1 MHRWLALRITAV
13 AVVAAAV
20 VGLAAAP
27 ASAHTISGPKPTN
40 YHSHIVA
47 MAPEIPGIT
56 ARVVDL
62 GNKFEITNRTST
74 EITVLGYLGEAYL
87 RIGPNGVFEN
97 LHSQATYI
105 NKTKQGGSV
114 PPNIDTSVSATPV
127 WKKISSGHT
136 ARWHDHRIHWMS
148 AQPPPPVAA
157 APGAFEHLS
166 QQTIDFKY
174 NDQLVRIAVALD
186 WVPGPSG
193 WPWVPPIVVLFVVG
207 LVVALTPKWWRVLA
221 VLLAILVLSDMAH
234 AIGFEIP
241 RPGTNVSKTVQF
253 FGGSFVSVAVWIA
266 AVPTIIA
273 LWRRRAEALYGVIF
287 VALLVLLIGGA
298 TDLSALWKSQ
308 LPDAG
313 PPWLTRVEVVIAVGL
328 GGGLLV
334 GALIR
339 MIRSRAATERAD
351 SGGQWLSLLVSG
363 LSDEELA
370 RIVGELD
377 PDDVLEVA
385 LRELA
390 TRAAPV
396 APEFAAGA
404 LTFVVTDYE
413 EPIVWSLFADPAP
426 AILRSAR
433 GRAEPAA
440 AEIRAAFGAQLQI
453 LAGTVGLD
461 EAVRR
466 GIAVTTG
473 DPAFLAAIAPYL
485 PEDAVTRA
493 VEDPASAS

>member
-1 MHRWLALRITAV
+1 MHRGLALRITAV
-13 AVVAAAV
+13 AVGAAAL

-40 YHSHIVA
+40 YHSHIVS

-74 EITVLGYLGEAYL
+74 EITVLGYLDEPYL

-105 NKTKQGGSV
+105 DKSKQGGSV
-114 PPNIDTSVSATPV
+114 PPNIDTSPTATPV
-127 WKKISSGHT
+127 WKKISSGHS

-148 AQPPPPVAA
+148 AQPPPTVAA

-166 QQTIDFKY
+166 QQNIVFLY
-174 NDQLVRIAVALD
+174 NDKPVRISVALD

-207 LVVALTPKWWRVLA
+207 LVAALIPKWWRVLA
-221 VLLAILVLSDMAH
+221 VLLAVLVLSDMAH

-241 RPGTNVSKTVQF
+241 RPGGNLSKTVQF

-273 LWRRRAEALYGVIF
+273 LWRRRAEALYGVLF
-287 VALLVLLIGGA
+287 VSLLVLLIGGA
-298 TDLSALWKSQ
+298 TDLSALWKSE

-313 PPWLTRVEVVIAVGL
+313 PQWLTRVEVVIAIGL

-334 GALIR
+334 GALVR
-339 MIRSRAATERAD
+339 MIRSRAAAD
-351 SGGQWLSLLVSG
+351 REEGRGQWLSLLVSG

-390 TRAAPV
+390 TRAEPV
-396 APEFAAGA
+396 APAFAAGA
-404 LTFVVTDYE
+404 LTFVITDYE
-413 EPIVWSLFADPAP
+413 EPIVWSLVADASPA
-426 AILRSAR
+426 ALRARR
-433 GRAEPAA
+433 GRPAAAA
-440 AEIRAAFGAQLQI
+440 AEIHAAFASVLQI
-453 LAGTVGLD
+453 LAGTVTLD
-461 EAVRR
+461 EAVTR
-466 GIAVTTG
+466 GSAVTTG
-473 DPAFLAAIAPYL
+473 DPAFLAAITPYL
-485 PEDAVTRA
+485 PEEQRRVA
-493 VEDPASAS
+493 